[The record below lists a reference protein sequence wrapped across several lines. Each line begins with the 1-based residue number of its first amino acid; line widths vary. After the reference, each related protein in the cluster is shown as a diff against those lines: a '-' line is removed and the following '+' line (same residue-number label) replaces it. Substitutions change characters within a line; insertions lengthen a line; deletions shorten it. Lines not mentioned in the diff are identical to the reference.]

1 MNIGKRIHE
10 IREQKNLTQEQLA
23 SDLAISRQAVSKW
36 ESGKAI
42 PDIENLMYIS
52 DLYDVSL
59 DELIK
64 GDEKVSQKIV
74 ADASAKKWHKL
85 SILFFVAL
93 LVYIIWFG
101 VQHGVWQVGL
111 GIATLS
117 MAIIDTR
124 ILLRNRVSK
133 SPKRTSAN
141 N

>member
-1 MNIGKRIHE
+1 MNIGQRIYK
-10 IREQKNLTQEQLA
+10 IRQQKNITQEQLA
-23 SDLAISRQAVSKW
+23 KDLSISRQAVSKW

-52 DLYDVSL
+52 SLYDVSL

-64 GDEKVSQKIV
+64 GDNKVGQKII

-85 SILFFVAL
+85 SILFFATL
-93 LVYIIWFG
+93 LVYIMWFG
-101 VQHGVWQVGL
+101 SAHGIWQLGL

-117 MAIIDTR
+117 MIIIDTR

-133 SPKRTSAN
+133 PLKRH
-141 N
+141 

>member
-1 MNIGKRIHE
+1 MNIGKRIHQ
-10 IREQKNLTQEQLA
+10 IRQQKNLTQEQLA

-52 DLYDVSL
+52 NLYDVSL

-64 GDEKVSQKIV
+64 GDNQVSQKIV
-74 ADASAKKWHKL
+74 ADVSAKKWHKL
-85 SILFFVAL
+85 SILFFAAL

-101 VQHGVWQVGL
+101 SIHGKWQRGL
-111 GIATLS
+111 GIAVLS
-117 MAIIDTR
+117 MIVIDTR

-133 SPKRTSAN
+133 TLSL
-141 N
+141 

>member
-1 MNIGKRIHE
+1 MNIGKKIHE
-10 IREQKNLTQEQLA
+10 IRQQKNITQEQLA
-23 SDLAISRQAVSKW
+23 KDLAISRQAVSKW

-52 DLYDVSL
+52 NLYDVSL

-64 GDEKVSQKIV
+64 GDDEVGQKIV

-85 SILFFVAL
+85 SIVFFAAL

-101 VQHGVWQVGL
+101 LQYSVWQAGL

-117 MAIIDTR
+117 MIIIDTR

-133 SPKRTSAN
+133 PRKN
-141 N
+141 

>member
-10 IREQKNLTQEQLA
+10 IRQQKNITQEQLA
-23 SDLAISRQAVSKW
+23 KDLAISRQAVSKW

-52 DLYDVSL
+52 NLYDVSL

-64 GDEKVSQKIV
+64 GDDKVSQKVV

-85 SILFFVAL
+85 SILFFTAL

-101 VQHGVWQVGL
+101 SQYGIWQIGL
-111 GIATLS
+111 GVATLS
-117 MAIIDTR
+117 MIIIDTR
-124 ILLRNRVSK
+124 ILLRSRVSK
-133 SPKRTSAN
+133 VAKL
-141 N
+141 

>member
-10 IREQKNLTQEQLA
+10 IRQQKNITQEQLA
-23 SDLAISRQAVSKW
+23 KDLAISRQAVSKW

-52 DLYDVSL
+52 NLYDVSL

-64 GDEKVSQKIV
+64 GDDKVSQKIV

-85 SILFFVAL
+85 SILFFATL

-101 VQHGVWQVGL
+101 VRHDVWQIGL

-117 MAIIDTR
+117 MLIIDTR

-133 SPKRTSAN
+133 ATKI
-141 N
+141 

>member
-1 MNIGKRIHE
+1 MNIGKRIYE
-10 IREQKNLTQEQLA
+10 IRQQQNITQEQLA

-52 DLYDVSL
+52 NLYDVSL

-64 GDEKVSQKIV
+64 GDDKVSGKIV

-93 LVYIIWFG
+93 LIYIAWFG
-101 VQHGVWQVGL
+101 SMHDIWQVGL
-111 GIATLS
+111 AIATLS
-117 MAIIDTR
+117 MIIIDTR
-124 ILLRNRVSK
+124 ILLRSRVSK
-133 SPKRTSAN
+133 PLRVR
-141 N
+141 

>member
-1 MNIGKRIHE
+1 MNIGKRIYE
-10 IREQKNLTQEQLA
+10 IRQQQNITQEQLA

-52 DLYDVSL
+52 NLYDVSL

-64 GDEKVSQKIV
+64 GDDKVGDKIV

-93 LVYIIWFG
+93 LIYIAWFG
-101 VQHGVWQVGL
+101 SMHDIWQVGL
-111 GIATLS
+111 AIATLS
-117 MAIIDTR
+117 MIIIDTR
-124 ILLRNRVSK
+124 ILLRSRVSK
-133 SPKRTSAN
+133 PLRVR
-141 N
+141 

>member
-52 DLYDVSL
+52 NLYDVSL

-85 SILFFVAL
+85 SILFFAAL

-101 VQHGVWQVGL
+101 VQYGVWQVGL

-133 SPKRTSAN
+133 SLKRTSAN

>member
-1 MNIGKRIHE
+1 MNIGQRIQK
-10 IREQKNLTQEQLA
+10 IRQQRNITQEQLA
-23 SDLAISRQAVSKW
+23 KDLAISRQAVSKW

-52 DLYDVSL
+52 NLYNVSL

-64 GDEKVSQKIV
+64 GDDKVSQKIV
-74 ADASAKKWHKL
+74 ADASAKRWHKL
-85 SILFFVAL
+85 SILFFGAL

-101 VQHGVWQVGL
+101 VRHDIWQIGL

-117 MAIIDTR
+117 MIIIDTR

-133 SPKRTSAN
+133 PI
-141 N
+141 

>member
-1 MNIGKRIHE
+1 MNIGKRIYE
-10 IREQKNLTQEQLA
+10 IRQQQNITQEQLA

-36 ESGKAI
+36 ESGRAI

-52 DLYDVSL
+52 NLYDVSL

-74 ADASAKKWHKL
+74 ADVSAKKWHKL
-85 SILFFVAL
+85 SILFFAAL
-93 LVYIIWFG
+93 LVYIVWFG
-101 VQHGVWQVGL
+101 SAHGAWQVGL

-117 MAIIDTR
+117 MIIIDTR

-133 SPKRTSAN
+133 RQARS
-141 N
+141 

>member
-1 MNIGKRIHE
+1 MNIGKRIQE
-10 IREQKNLTQEQLA
+10 IRQQKNITQEQLA
-23 SDLAISRQAVSKW
+23 SDLAVSRQAVSKW

-52 DLYDVSL
+52 NLYGVSL

-85 SILFFVAL
+85 SILFFTAL
-93 LVYIIWFG
+93 LVYIVW
-101 VQHGVWQVGL
+101 HGYARGIWQVGL

-117 MAIIDTR
+117 MLIIDTR
-124 ILLRNRVSK
+124 ILLRNHVSK
-133 SPKRTSAN
+133 SLKG
-141 N
+141 

>member
-10 IREQKNLTQEQLA
+10 IRQQKNITQEQLA
-23 SDLAISRQAVSKW
+23 KDLAVSRQAVSKW

-52 DLYDVSL
+52 SLYDVSL

-64 GDEKVSQKIV
+64 GDDKVSQKIV

-85 SILFFVAL
+85 SILFFITL

-101 VQHGVWQVGL
+101 FQHGIWQIGL
-111 GIATLS
+111 GIAALS

-124 ILLRNRVSK
+124 ILLRNHVSK
-133 SPKRTSAN
+133 RP
-141 N
+141 

>member
-10 IREQKNLTQEQLA
+10 IRQQKNLTQEQLA
-23 SDLAISRQAVSKW
+23 SDLGISRQAVSKW

-52 DLYDVSL
+52 NLYNVSL

-64 GDEKVSQKIV
+64 GDDRVGQKIV

-85 SILFFVAL
+85 SILFFAAL
-93 LVYIIWFG
+93 LVYIVWFG
-101 VQHGVWQVGL
+101 SIHGIWQIGL
-111 GIATLS
+111 GIAVLS
-117 MAIIDTR
+117 MIVIDTR

-133 SPKRTSAN
+133 TLSL
-141 N
+141 

>member
-1 MNIGKRIHE
+1 MNIGKRIQE
-10 IREQKNLTQEQLA
+10 IRQQKKLTQEQLA

-42 PDIENLMYIS
+42 PDIENLMCIS
-52 DLYDVSL
+52 NLYGVSL

-64 GDEKVSQKIV
+64 GDEKVGQKIV

-93 LVYIIWFG
+93 MAYIVWFG
-101 VQHGVWQVGL
+101 SVHGIWQVGL

-117 MAIIDTR
+117 MIIIDTR
-124 ILLRNRVSK
+124 ILLRNRVAK
-133 SPKRTSAN
+133 PLNR
-141 N
+141 

>member
-10 IREQKNLTQEQLA
+10 IRQQKNLTQEQLA

-52 DLYDVSL
+52 NLYNVSL

-64 GDEKVSQKIV
+64 GDDRVGQKIV

-85 SILFFVAL
+85 SILFFAAL
-93 LVYIIWFG
+93 LVYIVWFG
-101 VQHGVWQVGL
+101 SIHGIWQIGL
-111 GIATLS
+111 GIAVLS
-117 MAIIDTR
+117 MIVIDTR

-133 SPKRTSAN
+133 TLSL
-141 N
+141 

>member
-1 MNIGKRIHE
+1 MNIGQRIYK
-10 IREQKNLTQEQLA
+10 IRQQKNITQEQLA
-23 SDLAISRQAVSKW
+23 KDLAVSRQAVSKW

-52 DLYDVSL
+52 SLYDVSL

-64 GDEKVSQKIV
+64 GDDKVSQKIV

-85 SILFFVAL
+85 SILFFITL

-101 VQHGVWQVGL
+101 FQHGIWQIGL
-111 GIATLS
+111 GIAALS

-124 ILLRNRVSK
+124 ILLRNHVSK
-133 SPKRTSAN
+133 RP
-141 N
+141 

>member
-1 MNIGKRIHE
+1 MNIGKRIYE
-10 IREQKNLTQEQLA
+10 IRQQKNITQEQLA
-23 SDLAISRQAVSKW
+23 KDLAVSRQAVSKW

-52 DLYDVSL
+52 SLYGVSL

-64 GDEKVSQKIV
+64 GDDKVSQKIV

-85 SILFFVAL
+85 SILFFITL

-101 VQHGVWQVGL
+101 SQHGIWQIGL
-111 GIATLS
+111 GIAALS

-124 ILLRNRVSK
+124 ILLRNHVSK
-133 SPKRTSAN
+133 RP
-141 N
+141 